1 MYKVKNTQKFNYE
14 KKALILKGIMCL
26 FIKPTKYI

>member
-14 KKALILKGIMCL
+14 KMLLFLKEL
-26 FIKPTKYI
+26 SAFINTH